1 MQSENTGRIVV
12 KSYPAVVYVIGRLG
26 LDAEDILVEE
36 APDGATLFKLPVEAA
51 TAIENYFELRRV
63 LGQKTDAARGT
74 CRFTSRRR
82 YEVRR

>member
-51 TAIENYFELRRV
+51 TARLVAVLDTPRGRIEL
-63 LGQKTDAARGT
+63 
-74 CRFTSRRR
+74 TS
-82 YEVRR
+82 